1 MCRGREGY
9 LGKGLMVT
17 DVSGYLGKGREGYLG
32 KGLMVTDVSGKRGIL
47 R

>member
-17 DVSGYLGKGREGYLG
+17 DVSGKRRIRGREGLG
-32 KGLMVTDVSGKRGIL
+32 KGLMVTDVSGKRRIL